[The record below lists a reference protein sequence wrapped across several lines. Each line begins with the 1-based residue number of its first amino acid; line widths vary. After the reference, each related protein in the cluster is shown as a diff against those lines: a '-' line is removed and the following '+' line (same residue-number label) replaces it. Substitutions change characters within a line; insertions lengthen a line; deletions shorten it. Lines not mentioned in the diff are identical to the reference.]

1 MHIATVLIG
10 KATEYMHSNRF
21 WKLTAKQLSGEIT
34 PEELQE
40 LAYLKGEDDLLPY
53 DDALIQSVV
62 ALTFQSGETVDSQH
76 LQEKWNALQQKLQPP
91 SIITEAPAK
100 PSIRKQLYKY
110 VAVAASI
117 ATIVTVGWQLWKK
130 TPSSLA
136 NKPNIFS
143 TRNGSRSKIQMP
155 DGTQVWLNAGSSLQY
170 DNDTYGET
178 TREVK
183 LIGEAYFDVTK
194 DAAHP
199 FVIHTKAMDV
209 KVIGTAFNVR
219 AYPNEKQTE
228 TALIRGAIE
237 VSFPG
242 RPAEKLFLKPNEKI
256 TVANAAPASIVSQN
270 PSAQTTQDS
279 EPIIVLS
286 TIAYE
291 PVDSAIIETSWVRNK
306 LVFRNKSFEELAQDM
321 ERWYNISFRFGDSSL
336 MQRHLTG
343 TFYHET
349 IFEAL
354 DLLKMSSPFQ
364 YHFDKQSNTVTL
376 FR

>member
-1 MHIATVLIG
+1 MQVVVVLIG
-10 KATEYMHSNRF
+10 KATESMHSNRF
-21 WKLTAKQLSGEIT
+21 WELMAKQLSGDIT

-40 LAYLKGEDDLLPY
+40 LAYLKGEDEFLPY

-62 ALTFQSGETVDSQH
+62 ALTFQSGEAVDSQH
-76 LQEKWNALQQKLQPP
+76 LQEKWNGLQQKIQPAATVEEEP
-91 SIITEAPAK
+91 VKYSISK
-100 PSIRKQLYKY
+100 HLYKY

-117 ATIVTVGWQLWKK
+117 AIIITVCWQMWKRA
-130 TPSSLA
+130 PSALA
-136 NKPNIFS
+136 SKPNVFS

-199 FVIHTKAMDV
+199 FIIHTKAMDV

-228 TALIRGAIE
+228 TALIRGSIE

-256 TVANAAPASIVSQN
+256 TVANVAPASITSQHS
-270 PSAQTTQDS
+270 SAQTTQDS

-291 PVDSAIIETSWVRNK
+291 PADSAIIETSWVRNK
-306 LVFRNKSFEELAQDM
+306 LIFRNKSFEELAQDM
-321 ERWYNISFRFGDSSL
+321 ERWYNVSFRFQDSSL

-364 YHFDKQSNTVTL
+364 YHFDKQNNTVTL

>member
-1 MHIATVLIG
+1 
-10 KATEYMHSNRF
+10 MHSNRF
-21 WKLTAKQLSGEIT
+21 WELMAKQLSGNIT
-34 PEELQE
+34 PEEAQE
-40 LAYLKGEDDLLPY
+40 LTYLKGEDDFLPY

-62 ALTFQSGETVDSQH
+62 ALTFQSGEAVNNQD
-76 LQEKWNALQQKLQPP
+76 LQEKWNALQQKIQPASTTTNEP
-91 SIITEAPAK
+91 VK
-100 PSIRKQLYKY
+100 PSIRKRLYKFA
-110 VAVAASI
+110 AVAAAI
-117 ATIVTVGWQLWKK
+117 ALIVTIGWQLWKK
-130 TPSSLA
+130 EAPVLVS
-136 NKPNIFS
+136 KPNIFS

-178 TREVK
+178 NREVK
-183 LIGEAYFDVTK
+183 LVGEAYFDVTK

-199 FVIHTKAMDV
+199 FVIHTKAMDI

-219 AYPNEKQTE
+219 AYPNEKHTE

-237 VSFPG
+237 VSFPE

-256 TVANAAPASIVSQN
+256 TVANATPVSITSQQ
-270 PSAQTTQDS
+270 PTTQTAQNS
-279 EPIIVLS
+279 EPIIVLN
-286 TIAYE
+286 TITYE
-291 PVDSAIIETSWVRNK
+291 PADSAVIETSWVRNK

-321 ERWYNISFRFGDSSL
+321 ERWYNVSFNFKDSSL

-354 DLLKMSSPFQ
+354 NLLKMSSPFQ
-364 YHFDKQSNTVTL
+364 YHFNKQNNTVTL